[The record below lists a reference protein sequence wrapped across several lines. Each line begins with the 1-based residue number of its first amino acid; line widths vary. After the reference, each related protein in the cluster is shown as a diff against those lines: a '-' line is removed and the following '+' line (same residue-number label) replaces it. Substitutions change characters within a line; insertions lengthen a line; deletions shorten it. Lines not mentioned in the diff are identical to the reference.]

1 MIVRDA
7 MQTEVVTIQAGQTV
21 PDAVVMLGKLEAKR
35 LLVLDGKRLMGLL
48 TSREITQTLQ
58 KSSGPQ
64 TPWGIVFQAASTHVR
79 DIVTHEVFTALE
91 TDDLKVAIQSLLDHH
106 VGELPVL
113 DAEGALSGLLTLTDV
128 LRTAAQ
134 DPQPGWGLVRDHM
147 STGALSVTPETS
159 LSEAAAYLTVTRLRV
174 LPVVAGAGHEPFS
187 AGRRRLLGVLHQ
199 RDIRAAITHAEDG
212 HGPTVL
218 GDRFFLGG
226 LTARDMMRPPTNKV
240 LADAEVMEAV
250 RAMLMADVHGLPV
263 IDDDEDLLGV
273 ITVSDILRLMV
284 GGTFSSARVPAI
296 SALAQVETHG

>member
-1 MIVRDA
+1 MIVKDA
-7 MQTEVVTIQAGQTV
+7 MQTEVMTIQADQTM
-21 PDAVVMLGKLEAKR
+21 PDAVVKMGTLEARR
-35 LLVLDGKRLMGLL
+35 LLVTDGKRLVGLL
-48 TSREITQTLQ
+48 TSGEITRTLQ

-64 TPWGIVFQAASTHVR
+64 TPWGIVFQAAFTHVR
-79 DIVTHEVFTALE
+79 DIMTHEVYTALE
-91 TDDLKVAIQSLLDHH
+91 TDDLKVSIQSLLDHY

-113 DAEGALSGLLTLTDV
+113 DAEGAFSGLLTLTDV
-128 LRTAAQ
+128 LRAAAQ
-134 DPQPGWGLVRDHM
+134 DPQPDWGLVRDHM
-147 STGALSVTPETS
+147 SAGALSVTPETP

-174 LPVVAGAGHEPFS
+174 MPVVAGTGHEPFS

-199 RDIRAAITHAEDG
+199 RDIRAAIIHAEDG

-226 LTARDMMRPPTNKV
+226 LTARDMMRPPTNKI
-240 LADAEVMEAV
+240 LADAAVMEAV

-284 GGTFSSARVPAI
+284 RATFPTARVPAI
-296 SALAQVETHG
+296 SALAQVEPHG